1 MTIQRS
7 GFSIRK
13 AVTRVL
19 ATSALLVMYGV
30 GMIATTGAV
39 MTAGSTAAYAQR
51 GRGRGGGWDRGR
63 GRGRGWGGGGAGAA
77 IGLGIGAAVIGGA
90 IAAQQAQ
97 QAQQNA
103 INYCAQRYRS
113 FDPNTMSYV
122 GTGGVRRPC
131 P

>member
-1 MTIQRS
+1 MTIQRPGAS
-7 GFSIRK
+7 LRK

-30 GMIATTGAV
+30 GLVATTGAV

-63 GRGRGWGGGGAGAA
+63 GRGRGGGWGGGAGAA

-97 QAQQNA
+97 QQNA
-103 INYCAQRYRS
+103 VNYCAQRYRS
-113 FDPNTMSYV
+113 FDPGSMTYV
-122 GTGGVRRPC
+122 GRDGVRRSC